1 MKPIAHC
8 FAACAALFV
17 AIIALPDPA
26 KADPP
31 SPVAAAHAAVVLF
44 GQTCAANLGRPQATE
59 TAIKAAGFGIAPKP
73 VSDRLLNGKPGQ
85 VWVPPEADSRVTVLM
100 QPNASACQVYTGWGT
115 IPALQSDFREM
126 VESAQGEGLK
136 VQKEQDEDVET
147 DGMRLHLIR
156 FRLSL
161 IGPRTQQLDRV
172 LTLATNA
179 APNALV
185 VGAMTAI
192 LAADAPAGGATAA
205 R

>member
-1 MKPIAHC
+1 MKPISDYFVAGVVL
-8 FAACAALFV
+8 FAASV
-17 AIIALPDPA
+17 AVPTLA
-26 KADPP
+26 KADAP
-31 SPVAAAHAAVVLF
+31 SPVQAAHAAVVLF
-44 GQTCAANLGRPQATE
+44 GQTCVANLGRPQAAE

-73 VSDRLLNGKPGQ
+73 VSERLLNGKPGQ
-85 VWVPPEADSRVTVLM
+85 VWVPPEAESRVTVLM

-126 VESAQGEGLK
+126 VESAQGGGLK

-147 DGMRLHLIR
+147 DWMRLHLIR
-156 FRLSL
+156 YRLSL